1 MPEKDPRQIARETG
15 VIVQDALSSISEGV
29 QNIIENALSDV
40 KDVSSATLDDIG
52 KGFKQLSRIQD
63 TLASSGQKALQGDLS
78 RADVAKIMM
87 QRQAKLEALSSNIEI
102 LQRSAVELTEE
113 ESAELERLI
122 GEKDKVKS
130 INKEIEASLKEQFKA
145 SQRIND
151 AQGITGNLLGGMQ
164 KITRKMGLS
173 GFEDIFANAK
183 DEAGGLAR
191 KLTENGK
198 KTVGLGGK
206 FAIAGKG
213 MKTAFAG
220 LGKALLGPLGIAMA
234 VMKLISLF
242 VSAQERTVAI
252 AKQLTISRDAAE
264 GIRQRFVAIAG
275 ESENILVNSKSLVE
289 ANASLVDNL
298 GASVKFSSELLES
311 QVFLTKNLGLSA
323 ESASGLNNM
332 LAATGQSADE
342 VIDNVIG
349 INNQFALANGFAIPF
364 SSIMKEIASTSA
376 ETQGYFGFSVEAL
389 AKGVLQVRKFGLNLD
404 KAASVAKGLLNFEE
418 SISSELELELFT
430 GKAFN
435 LERARMLA
443 LTGDVAGATED
454 VMKQMQ
460 GLTEEQRK
468 SPLIMEAAAATT
480 GLSVAEINK
489 AYLIQENLN
498 MASEDYNKLLAR
510 GGKIGKENMVKQ
522 LALEGATREEIQKTL
537 TIQESYGAAL
547 EKAKDQFTGLVN
559 SGALDKLVDT
569 IIQLADGL
577 GSFFGVDTVSE
588 AQKEEQLERASN
600 ISDTDLASM
609 GISAQE
615 YQNLVEKASL
625 NKGAFGLTSDFA
637 FATNAGIEEARVKLR
652 ELESQIS
659 PNRKNVNANDFTIST
674 YPKDTIKVAGGTK
687 LGGNVEDLLKILIES
702 NNELVDAVK
711 EGGDVYVDGNKT
723 GMALALGSYRGNSL

>member
-1 MPEKDPRQIARETG
+1 
-15 VIVQDALSSISEGV
+15 
-29 QNIIENALSDV
+29 
-40 KDVSSATLDDIG
+40 
-52 KGFKQLSRIQD
+52 
-63 TLASSGQKALQGDLS
+63 
-78 RADVAKIMM
+78 
-87 QRQAKLEALSSNIEI
+87 
-102 LQRSAVELTEE
+102 
-113 ESAELERLI
+113 
-122 GEKDKVKS
+122 
-130 INKEIEASLKEQFKA
+130 
-145 SQRIND
+145 
-151 AQGITGNLLGGMQ
+151 
-164 KITRKMGLS
+164 
-173 GFEDIFANAK
+173 
-183 DEAGGLAR
+183 
-191 KLTENGK
+191 
-198 KTVGLGGK
+198 
-206 FAIAGKG
+206 
-213 MKTAFAG
+213 
-220 LGKALLGPLGIAMA
+220 
-234 VMKLISLF
+234 
-242 VSAQERTVAI
+242 
-252 AKQLTISRDAAE
+252 
-264 GIRQRFVAIAG
+264 
-275 ESENILVNSKSLVE
+275 
-289 ANASLVDNL
+289 
-298 GASVKFSSELLES
+298 
-311 QVFLTKNLGLSA
+311 
-323 ESASGLNNM
+323 M

-637 FATNAGIEEARVKLR
+637 FATNAGIDEARVKLR

-659 PNRKNVNANDFTIST
+659 PNRKNINANDFTIST
-674 YPKDTIKVAGGTK
+674 FPKDTISFAGGTK
-687 LGGNVEDLLKILIES
+687 LGGNVEDLLKTLIGINTEI
-702 NNELVDAVK
+702 VDAVR

-723 GMALALGSYRGNSL
+723 GMALALGSYRGSSL